1 MARKRDALIF
11 EPMYKP
17 RPAKAT
23 PAKRKRPWRA
33 VLRIIAL
40 GLAGRNR
47 RGEGKMKE
55 KEG

>member
-17 RPAKAT
+17 RPVKAT

-55 KEG
+55 KER